1 MRKQRL
7 VLKVVPTKRSFLSV
21 EEAKRKK
28 NKVMEVIAA
37 GTAIRAQAA
46 SILMRFDR
54 NLVKN

>member
-37 GTAIRAQAA
+37 GTAIRA
-46 SILMRFDR
+46 
-54 NLVKN
+54 

>member
-7 VLKVVPTKRSFLSV
+7 VLKLAPTKRSFLSV

-37 GTAIRAQAA
+37 GTTIRAQAA